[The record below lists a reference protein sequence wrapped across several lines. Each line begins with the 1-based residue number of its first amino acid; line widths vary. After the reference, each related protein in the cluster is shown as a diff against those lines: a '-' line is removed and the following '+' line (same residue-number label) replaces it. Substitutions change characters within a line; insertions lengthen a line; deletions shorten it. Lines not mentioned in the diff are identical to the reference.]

1 MLKKYLSGHGDKI
14 IYIMSEGLIVR
25 IIFSVIMLIA
35 FIGSLSPVSS
45 QSAESGWNEAGV
57 RTGIQVSPRHE
68 YFHQYEAFGIYGL
81 PWDWRGSS
89 GWGLTPQAEIS
100 LGVLDGGGETSAIG
114 SAGTAIVLNKRGSGL
129 STDLGINANFL
140 DRRHFGRQDFGSIL
154 QFGAYMGVNYCINNK
169 IKIGYRIQHIS
180 NGHIFYP
187 NGTPNPGLDMHMLAI
202 SYVF

>member
-1 MLKKYLSGHGDKI
+1 MWN
-14 IYIMSEGLIVR
+14 
-25 IIFSVIMLIA
+25 IFIAIMLIA
-35 FIGSLSPVSS
+35 FIGSISPVSS
-45 QSAESGWNEAGV
+45 QSAESGWNEIGV
-57 RTGIQVSPRHE
+57 RTGIQSAPRHE

-81 PWDWRGSS
+81 PWDWRDSS

-114 SAGTAIVLNKRGSGL
+114 SGGSAIVLNKLGSGL
-129 STDLGINANFL
+129 SADFGINANL
-140 DRRHFGRQDFGSIL
+140 LGRRHFGNQDFGSIL

-187 NGTPNPGLDMHMLAI
+187 NGTPNPGLDMHMIGI
-202 SYVF
+202 SFVF